1 MPLSALAALLAL
13 AAPISAADWP
23 CWRGPSHN
31 GISAETQWRDTWP
44 AAGPPIAWRANVGT
58 GFSAVAVSGGKL
70 YTLGNTDDRDT
81 VYCLDAVTGKPIWK
95 HSYDAPRDPKAF
107 EGGPTST
114 PAVDGDRVYTL
125 GRPGDLFC
133 FDAASG
139 KVLWSKNIATDTDQ
153 RVPSWGL
160 SGSPIVHEDLLLLN
174 VGDAGLALDK
184 LTGKVVWN
192 SERKDAGYSSPLPFR
207 RGGEWFAAFSSEDG
221 YVAVNARTGK
231 PLWRINWPTQYGV
244 NAADPIIA
252 GDQVLISSGYNKGTA
267 LFPTTDAEPKAVW
280 KNKVLRTQIN
290 SAVLLDEFVYGIDGD
305 AGARAKLVCVELKTG
320 AVRWTEPAIGCG
332 SVTGANGR
340 LIVLS
345 DEGELMVA
353 PASPEKFAPT
363 AKAKVLD
370 GRCWT
375 VPVLA
380 NGRVYCRNAAGD
392 LVCVDL
398 REMP

>member
-1 MPLSALAALLAL
+1 MRLSALATMFAL
-13 AAPISAADWP
+13 AASVGAADWP
-23 CWRGPSHN
+23 CWRGPDHT
-31 GISAETQWRDTWP
+31 GISKETHWRDSWP

-58 GFSAVAVSGGKL
+58 GFSAVAVSGGRL
-70 YTLGNTDDRDT
+70 YTLGNTDDQDT
-81 VYCLDAVTGKPIWK
+81 VYALDALTGKQIWK

-125 GRPGDLFC
+125 SRRGDLFC
-133 FDAASG
+133 FDAPTG
-139 KVLWSKNIATDTDQ
+139 KIIWSKNIATDTDQ
-153 RVPSWGL
+153 RVPGWGL
-160 SGSPIVHEDLLLLN
+160 SGSPIVHENLLLLN

-184 LTGKVVWN
+184 LTGKVVWT

-207 RGGEWFAAFSSEDG
+207 RGDGWFAVFSSEDG

-231 PLWRINWPTQYGV
+231 EFWRINWPTRYGV

-252 GDQVLISSGYNKGTA
+252 DDQVFISSGYNKGTA
-267 LFPTTDAEPKAVW
+267 LFPMTAGEPTAVW

-290 SAVLLDEFVYGIDGD
+290 SAVLIDGYVFGIDGD
-305 AGARAKLVCVELKTG
+305 SGAKAKLTCVEFKSGT
-320 AVRWTEPAIGCG
+320 VRWSEPAVGYG
-332 SVTGANGR
+332 SLMAANGR

-345 DEGELMVA
+345 DEGELMIA
-353 PASPEKFAPT
+353 PASPEKFAPS

-370 GRCWT
+370 GKCWT

-380 NGRVYCRNAAGD
+380 NGRVYCRNASGE

-398 REMP
+398 R